1 MGTPNPLADVVNRGD
16 WVKAN
21 LPLVCTQIT
30 LADDAEVELCD
41 SADGDGDC
49 VFVIY
54 TSESTDGACFLIVG
68 VDISGPTTELFL
80 DKTAAASASIGS
92 ITDQDGKICVY
103 PPAASTKVMLKNR
116 LGESLVYTI
125 FRVSNPRS

>member
-54 TSESTDGACFLIVG
+54 TSEATDGACFLIVG

-80 DKTAAASASIGS
+80 DKTASAAAASIGS
-92 ITDQDGKICVY
+92 ITDADAKVCVY
-103 PPAASTKVMLKNR
+103 PTGTKVMLKNR